1 MDFAVLRNK
10 ATEEWQT
17 LWNGNKPVILVG
29 LATCGMAA
37 GANGVLKAIKGE
49 LTKRNIQANIIPV
62 GCIGLCYLEPIV
74 DIVKP
79 GHPRISYCRV
89 TPENVIKLIED
100 YLVDDNPRPDMAL
113 GNFGEDSFAGIPRF
127 YEHPMLKPQVRIAT
141 RNCGN
146 INPEDINHYIA
157 KDGYYAL
164 HQALSMNPEDVIK
177 EVEKSG
183 LRGRGGAGFP
193 TWRKWDEARRSEATP
208 KFVVCNADEG
218 DPGAFMDR
226 SVLEGDPHSVVEGMS
241 IAGYSVG
248 TPNGYIYVR
257 AEYPLAVRRLQ
268 IAIEQAKKLGL
279 LGDNVLGTEFS
290 FNINIMQ
297 GAGAFVCGEGS
308 ALMYS
313 IEGKRGM
320 PRVRPPRSVASGL
333 WGLPTSLNNVET
345 FANVPPIITNGGDW
359 YAGYGTET
367 SKGTKTFALT
377 GKIERPGLIEV
388 PMGISLRQ
396 IIYEIGGGI
405 PEDKPFKAIQTGGP
419 SGGCLPYNLLDT
431 PVDFETLTKAGSI
444 MGSGGMVVM
453 DEDTCMVDVARY
465 FIAFCRDESCGKC
478 VPCRE
483 GLPLMSDILERITR
497 GEGETVDIQKLTD
510 IGETIRS
517 GSLCGLGTSAPNPV
531 LSSIKYFRPE
541 WEAHVIDKKCPALVC
556 KALITFYILPDKC
569 AGCGI
574 CARACPVEAISG
586 GKRMIHVIDQEKC
599 IKCATC
605 LEKCPNRFSA
615 VVKVT
620 GEHIK
625 VPEKP
630 VPIGENIE
638 VTA

>member
-1 MDFAVLRNK
+1 MNFEELRNK
-10 ATEEWQT
+10 AVKEWRG
-17 LWNGNKPVILVG
+17 LWESDKPLILVG
-29 LATCGMAA
+29 LATCGIAA
-37 GANGVLKAIKGE
+37 GANSVLKAIENE
-49 LTKRNIQANIIPV
+49 LKRRGIQANIIPV

-74 DIVKP
+74 DIVRP
-79 GHPRISYCRV
+79 GHPRISYCQV
-89 TPENVIKLIED
+89 TPEKAIQLIED
-100 YLVDDNPRPDMAL
+100 YLVNDNPRPDLAL
-113 GNFGEDSFAGIPRF
+113 GNFGEGSFAGIPNF

-141 RNCGN
+141 RNCGH

-157 KDGYYAL
+157 KDGYDGLHRAL
-164 HQALSMNPEDVIK
+164 AMQPEDVIK
-177 EVEKSG
+177 VVEKSG

-193 TWRKWDEARRSEATP
+193 TSKKWEEARHSKATP

-226 SVLEGDPHSVVEGMS
+226 SVLEGDPHSVLEGMS
-241 IAGYSVG
+241 IAGYAVG

-257 AEYPLAVRRLQ
+257 AEYPLAVKRLQ
-268 IAIEQAKKLGL
+268 IAIGQAKEVGL
-279 LGDNVLGTEFS
+279 LGENILGTDFS
-290 FNINIMQ
+290 FNVNIMQ

-345 FANVPPIITNGGDW
+345 FANVPTIITRGGDW

-388 PMGISLRQ
+388 PMGINLRQ

-405 PEDKPFKAIQTGGP
+405 PKEKPFKAIQTGGP
-419 SGGCLPYNLLDT
+419 SGGCLPYTLLDT
-431 PVDFETLTKAGSI
+431 SVDFETLTKAGSI

-465 FIAFCRDESCGKC
+465 FVEFCRDESCGKC

-497 GEGETVDIQKLTD
+497 GEGEADDIQKLLD
-510 IGETIRS
+510 IGETIKN

-541 WEAHVIDKKCPALVC
+541 WEAHIIEKKCPALVC

-574 CARACPVEAISG
+574 CARSCPVEVISG
-586 GKRMIHVIDQEKC
+586 GKRLIHVIDQEKC

-605 LEKCPNRFSA
+605 LEKCPERFSA

-620 GEHIK
+620 GEHIN
-625 VPEKP
+625 VPKEPIP
-630 VPIGENIE
+630 VG
-638 VTA
+638 TT

>member
-1 MDFAVLRNK
+1 MDFGALRNK
-10 ATEEWQT
+10 AIEEWQT
-17 LWNGNKPVILVG
+17 LWSSDKPLILVG

-37 GANGVLKAIKGE
+37 GANAVLKAIEDE
-49 LTKRNIQANIIPV
+49 LARRNIQASIIPV

-79 GHPRISYCRV
+79 GRPRISYSQV
-89 TPENVIKLIED
+89 TPEKAINLIED
-100 YLVDDNPRPDMAL
+100 YLVNDNPRPDLAL
-113 GNFGEDSFAGIPRF
+113 GNFGEDSFAGIPPF
-127 YEHPMLKPQVRIAT
+127 FEHQMLKPQVRIAI
-141 RNCGN
+141 RNCGH
-146 INPEDINHYIA
+146 INPEDINHYIV
-157 KDGYYAL
+157 KDGYDGLHRAL
-164 HQALSMNPEDVIK
+164 GMNPEDVIK

-193 TWRKWDEARRSEATP
+193 TSRKWEEARHSQATP

-226 SVLEGDPHSVVEGMS
+226 SVLEGDPHSVLEGMS
-241 IAGYSVG
+241 IAGYAVG

-257 AEYPLAVRRLQ
+257 AEYPLAVKRLQ

-290 FNINIMQ
+290 FNVNIMQ

-345 FANVPPIITNGGDW
+345 FANVPPIINNGGDW
-359 YAGYGTET
+359 YAAYGTET

-377 GKIERPGLIEV
+377 GKIGRPGLIEV

-405 PEDKPFKAIQTGGP
+405 PKDKPFKAIQTGGP
-419 SGGCLPYNLLDT
+419 SGGCLPYSLLDT

-465 FIAFCRDESCGKC
+465 FIEFCRDESCGKC

-483 GLPLMSDILERITR
+483 GLPLMSEILERITR
-497 GEGETVDIQKLTD
+497 GDGKAEDIQELLDMGETV
-510 IGETIRS
+510 EN

-531 LSSIKYFRPE
+531 LSSIQYFRPE
-541 WEAHVIDKKCPALVC
+541 WEAHVIEKKCPALVC
-556 KALITFYILPDKC
+556 KALISFYILPEKC
-569 AGCGI
+569 SGCGI

-586 GKRMIHVIDQEKC
+586 GKRLIHVIDQEKC

-605 LEKCPNRFSA
+605 LEKCPERFSA

-620 GEHIK
+620 GEHIT
-625 VPEKP
+625 VPKEPIP
-630 VPIGENIE
+630 VG
-638 VTA
+638 TK

>member
-1 MDFAVLRNK
+1 MDFEKLRNK
-10 ATEEWQT
+10 AIQEWQA
-17 LWNGNKPVILVG
+17 LWSGDKPLILVG

-37 GANGVLKAIKGE
+37 GANAVLKAIEGE
-49 LTKRNIQANIIPV
+49 LARRNIEANIIPV
-62 GCIGLCYLEPIV
+62 GCIGLCYLEPLV

-79 GHPRISYCRV
+79 GRPRICYSRV
-89 TPENVIKLIED
+89 TPEKAIKLIED
-100 YLVDDNPRPDMAL
+100 YLVNDNPHPDLAL
-113 GNFGEDSFAGIPRF
+113 GTFGDGTVDNIPKF
-127 YEHPMLKPQVRIAT
+127 FELSMLKPQVRIAT
-141 RNCGN
+141 RHCGH
-146 INPEDINHYIA
+146 INPEIINHYIA
-157 KDGYYAL
+157 KDGYNGL
-164 HQALSMNPEDVIK
+164 NKVLGMPPEEVIK

-193 TWRKWDEARRSEATP
+193 TWRKWDEARNSKATP

-226 SVLEGDPHSVVEGMS
+226 SVLEGDPHSLLEGMA
-241 IAGYSVG
+241 IAAHAIG

-268 IAIEQAKKLGL
+268 IAIDQAKKLGL
-279 LGDNVLGTEFS
+279 LGDNILDSEFN
-290 FNINIMQ
+290 FNIEIMQ

-345 FANVPPIITNGGDW
+345 FANVPPIINNGGDW

-377 GKIERPGLIEV
+377 GKISRPGLIEV
-388 PMGISLRQ
+388 PMGITLRQ

-405 PEDKPFKAIQTGGP
+405 PEDKPFKAVQTGGP
-419 SGGCLPYNLLDT
+419 SGGCLPESLLDT

-453 DEDTCMVDVARY
+453 DKDTCMVDVARY

-483 GLPLMSDILERITR
+483 GLPLMSKILERITK
-497 GEGETVDIQKLTD
+497 GDGNAEDIAQLKD
-510 IGETIRS
+510 MGETIMK
-517 GSLCGLGTSAPNPV
+517 GSLCGLGTSSPNPV
-531 LSSIKYFRPE
+531 LSSIRYFRDE
-541 WEAHVIDKKCPALVC
+541 WEAHVIDKRCPALVC
-556 KALITFYILPDKC
+556 KALINFYILPDKC

-586 GKRMIHVIDQEKC
+586 GKRLIHVINQEKC

-605 LEKCPNRFSA
+605 LEKCPERFSA

-620 GEHIK
+620 GEQIE
-625 VPEKP
+625 VPKEP
-630 VPIGENIE
+630 VPIGAN
-638 VTA
+638 T